1 MKTFNDKH
9 NLLKIKATKKM
20 NFFRNEK
27 LSKMCNDL
35 AGNELAVMK
44 YFDFICDW
52 FKLTFFVTDKEE
64 MKK

>member
-20 NFFRNEK
+20 NFFRDEK

-35 AGNELAVMK
+35 AGNELAVMQ